1 MKRLILGLL
10 LITIIAAFS
19 CTMQA
24 KKKVNRKK
32 ATTENL
38 AGLTPLE
45 RKIVGKHLLTLQWI
59 SWKGYGSV
67 VIKKEADGTLS
78 CRGGQVARDCYKA
91 GDVDDECYNNGDYI
105 KLDGTIEII
114 DETHLVFTG
123 DIRQKIYHMNNGE
136 EILRQGTY
144 NFVQKENRHYWR
156 MQEMTN
162 PVDECVDYIDIYF
175 KR

>member
-10 LITIIAAFS
+10 LITMMAALP

-38 AGLTPLE
+38 VGLTPLE

-78 CRGGQVARDCYKA
+78 
-91 GDVDDECYNNGDYI
+91 
-105 KLDGTIEII
+105 
-114 DETHLVFTG
+114 
-123 DIRQKIYHMNNGE
+123 
-136 EILRQGTY
+136 
-144 NFVQKENRHYWR
+144 
-156 MQEMTN
+156 
-162 PVDECVDYIDIYF
+162 
-175 KR
+175 

>member
-10 LITIIAAFS
+10 LITIMVALS

-59 SWKGYGSV
+59 SWKGFGSV

-78 CRGGQVARDCYKA
+78 CHGGQFARDCYKA
-91 GDVDDECYNNGDYI
+91 GDVDHECYTNDDYI